1 MQILSEEASI
11 GSVLSEINSRNQ
23 IVIKFQELSICTW
36 RKGSLISA
44 WLRTDAAE
52 ELANPNS

>member
-1 MQILSEEASI
+1 MQISSEEASI

-23 IVIKFQELSICTW
+23 IVIKFQELSICSW

-44 WLRTDAAE
+44 E